1 MVIKFKSSGL
11 CHYVDYHYF
20 TCNASYVDNDVLLVS
35 KWKLLDRSSVYIY
48 IYVYIATEVKL

>member
-1 MVIKFKSSGL
+1 MIKFKSSGL

-35 KWKLLDRSSVYIY
+35 KWKLLDLSPVFFFFN
-48 IYVYIATEVKL
+48 IATEVKL